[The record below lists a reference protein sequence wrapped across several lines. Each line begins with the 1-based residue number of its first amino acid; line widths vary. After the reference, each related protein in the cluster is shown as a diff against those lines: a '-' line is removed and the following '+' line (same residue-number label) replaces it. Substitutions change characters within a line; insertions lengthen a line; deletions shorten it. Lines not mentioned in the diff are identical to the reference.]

1 MRLDPSHLVPAN
13 DEDSEVPAYAEL
25 HVLSDFSFQRGAS
38 CARELF
44 ERAKVLG
51 YGALAITDE
60 CSLSGIV
67 RGLEASIETGVPLI
81 VGSEFR
87 LSDGTVVVLLVEDQ
101 AGYTELCR
109 LITLARRRA
118 PKGTYELHRHD
129 IEALGDGLS
138 VLWAP
143 GAYTDTE
150 PATHEDR
157 AAWIATHFAGRA
169 WLAVELHRGQ
179 HDGADLAA
187 LRDLAARHG
196 LPCVAAG
203 DVHMHVRHRRA
214 LQDVMTAIRLNTSVA
229 EAGHALFPNGE
240 RHLRPR
246 ETIARIYPRD
256 IIDETLVVAARCTGF
271 DIRRINYVYPNEL
284 VPEGLDP
291 PTHLR
296 RLTYEG
302 AARRFPEGTPATLV
316 DRIEHELALIAQ
328 KEYEAFFLTVQ
339 DIVHFAR
346 SKDILCQG
354 RGSAA
359 NSVVCFCLGITEVNP
374 SQISTLF
381 ERFISIERD
390 EPPDI
395 DVDFEHERREEVLQ
409 YVFNKYGR
417 ERAALAATVI
427 SYRHKSA
434 ARDVGRALGLS
445 EDQLDQLSR
454 AYSHAH
460 GEVPIVERLRER
472 GFDTGSRT
480 VRLLMLLVDQLS
492 GMPRHLSQHV
502 GGFVISDTPLHHL
515 VPVENAAMADRTIIQ
530 WDKDDLE
537 TMKLLKVD
545 CLALGMLTCM
555 RKAIDMLRAR
565 GGPDFRRLADI
576 PDKDPRTYAM
586 IQKAD
591 TTGVFQIESRAQM
604 SMLPRLLPKEYYDLV
619 IQVAIVRPGP
629 IQGGMVHPYLERRRM
644 PKEDIVYEKGVR
656 PVLERTLG
664 VPIFQEQVM
673 KLLQVVADF
682 SAGEADD
689 LRRSMAAWKRRGGL
703 EKFEPRIRRNMAK
716 NGYSTEFIQ
725 QIIDQIKGFGSYG
738 FPESH
743 AAGFALIAYASS
755 YMKCHYPA
763 IFTCALLNSQP
774 MGFYA
779 PAQLVADLRRHGVEV
794 RPPDVTASDWDCTL
808 EPQPKTHGGY
818 ALRLGL
824 RLVGGLSADLGARIV
839 AARAAAPLRNLADL
853 SRRAGM
859 NRFERERLA
868 DAGALRVLSGHRHRA
883 RWESSGIERGLP
895 LIDAV
900 AEERPTLRP
909 PTLAENVFADYA
921 THGLSL
927 TAHPLQLIRKNLQ
940 ARRARRA
947 ADLEHERNGTWLR
960 HAGLVTVRQRPQ
972 TASGITFVT
981 IEDETGQVNVIV
993 RPRVAE
999 ACRHA
1004 LLDAVLLAV
1013 DGQWQSIDGVRH
1025 LVASRLHD
1033 FSDLLPALGSV
1044 SRDFH

>member
-1 MRLDPSHLVPAN
+1 MKIDTSHLTPAN
-13 DEDSEVPAYAEL
+13 DEDTAVPAYAEL
-25 HVLSDFSFQRGAS
+25 HALSDFSFQRGAS
-38 CARELF
+38 RAHELF
-44 ERAKVLG
+44 ERAKDIG
-51 YGALAITDE
+51 YTALAITDE

-67 RGLEASIETGVPLI
+67 RGLEASLETGVPLI

-87 LSDGTVVVLLVEDQ
+87 LTDGTVMILLVENQ
-101 AGYTELCR
+101 AGYAELCR
-109 LITLARRRA
+109 IITLGRRRA
-118 PKGTYELHRHD
+118 SKGCYELDRGD
-129 IEALGDGLS
+129 FECLGPGLG

-143 GAYTDTE
+143 GPLPANDA
-150 PATHEDR
+150 ATHEDR
-157 AAWIATHFAGRA
+157 AAWVSAHFHGRA

-179 HDGADLAA
+179 HDDAELAA
-187 LRDLAARHG
+187 LRDLGERHG

-203 DVHMHVRHRRA
+203 DVHMHLRRRRA
-214 LQDVMTAIRLNTSVA
+214 LQDIMTAIRLNKPVS
-229 EAGHALFPNGE
+229 EAGHDLFPNGE
-240 RHLRPR
+240 RHLRRR

-256 IIDETLVVAARCTGF
+256 IIDETLAVAARCTGF
-271 DIRRINYVYPNEL
+271 DLRDINYVYPREL
-284 VPEGLDP
+284 VPEGLDAP
-291 PTHLR
+291 AYLR
-296 RLTYEG
+296 QLAYEG
-302 AARRFPEGTPATLV
+302 AATRWPEGIAPTIV
-316 DRIEHELALIAQ
+316 ERIEKELELIAHM
-328 KEYEAFFLTVQ
+328 KYEAFFLTVQ
-339 DIVHFAR
+339 DIVRFAR
-346 SKDILCQG
+346 SKNILCQG

-374 SQISTLF
+374 AQISTLF

-417 ERAALAATVI
+417 DRAALAATVI

-460 GEVPIVERLRER
+460 GEVSIALRLSER
-472 GFDTGSRT
+472 GFDITSRT
-480 VRLLMLLVDQLS
+480 IRQLMVLVEELN

-515 VPVENAAMADRTIIQ
+515 VPVENAAMDDRTIIQ

-555 RKAIDMLRAR
+555 RKAIDLLRKHR
-565 GGPDFRRLADI
+565 GIDYRRLADI
-576 PDKDPRTYAM
+576 PMDDGPTYAM

-591 TTGVFQIESRAQM
+591 TVGVFQIESRAQM

-629 IQGGMVHPYLERRRM
+629 IQGGMVHPFLQRRKL
-644 PKEDIVYEKGVR
+644 PKEDIAYEPGVR
-656 PVLERTLG
+656 DVLQRTLG

-673 KLLQVVADF
+673 ALLQVVADF
-682 SAGEADD
+682 TAGESDE

-716 NGYSTEFIQ
+716 NNYSPEFTQ
-725 QIIDQIKGFGSYG
+725 QIIDQIQGFGSYG

-755 YMKCHYPA
+755 YLKCHHPE

-779 PAQLVADLRRHGVEV
+779 PAQLVADARRHGVEV

-808 EPQPKTHGGY
+808 EPITGKPGTY

-824 RLVGGLSADLGARIV
+824 RLINGLSAGLGTRIA
-839 AARAAAPLRNLADL
+839 AARTEAPLRDLADL

-859 NRFERERLA
+859 TRFERERLA
-868 DAGALRVLSGHRHRA
+868 DAGALRLLSGHRHRA
-883 RWESSGIERGLP
+883 RWESSGIERSLP
-895 LIDAV
+895 LIDMV
-900 AEERPTLRP
+900 AEARPTLRP
-909 PTLAENVFADYA
+909 PTLTENVFADYA

-927 TAHPLQLIRKNLQ
+927 AAHPLSLIRKNLL

-947 ADLEHERNGTWLR
+947 SDLERERNGAWLR

-981 IEDETGQVNVIV
+981 LEDETGQVNVIV
-993 RPRVAE
+993 RPKVAE
-999 ACRHA
+999 ACRQA

-1013 DGQWQSIDGVRH
+1013 DGRWQSIDGVRH

-1033 FSDLLPALGSV
+1033 FSDLLPAMASV

>member
-81 VGSEFR
+81 VGSEFH

-118 PKGTYELHRHD
+118 PKGTYELHRRD

-157 AAWIATHFAGRA
+157 AAWIAAHFAGRA

-187 LRDLAARHG
+187 LRDLAARHD

-460 GEVPIVERLRER
+460 GEVSIVERLRER

-555 RKAIDMLRAR
+555 RKAIDMLRAQ

-839 AARAAAPLRNLADL
+839 AARAAAPLRDLADL

>member
-1 MRLDPSHLVPAN
+1 MAGSPELPAN
-13 DEDSEVPAYAEL
+13 DGDDATPAYAEL
-25 HVLSDFSFQRGAS
+25 HALSDFSFQRGAS
-38 CARELF
+38 SARELF
-44 ERAKVLG
+44 DRAKELG

-67 RGLEASIETGVPLI
+67 RALEASLEMALPLI

-87 LSDGTVVVLLVEDQ
+87 LTDGTVLVLLVENQ

-118 PKGTYELHRHD
+118 RKGQYEIHRAD
-129 IEALGDGLS
+129 LETLAEGLCL
-138 VLWAP
+138 LWAP
-143 GAYTDTE
+143 GPWQATT
-150 PATHEDR
+150 PAMHDER
-157 AAWIATHFAGRA
+157 AAWVARHFAGRA

-179 HDGADLAA
+179 HDDAELAA
-187 LRDLAARHG
+187 LRELGARHA

-203 DVHMHVRHRRA
+203 DVHMHLRRRRA
-214 LQDVMTAIRLNTSVA
+214 LQDVMTAIRINRPLA
-229 EAGHALFPNGE
+229 DAGEALFPNGE
-240 RHLRPR
+240 RHLRRR
-246 ETIARIYPRD
+246 ETLARIYPLD
-256 IIDETLVVAARCTGF
+256 LLDETRVVAARCTSF
-271 DIRRINYVYPNEL
+271 DIRGINYVYPREL
-284 VPEGLDP
+284 VPGGMDA
-291 PTHLR
+291 TGYLR
-296 RLTYEG
+296 QLTWEG
-302 AARRFPEGTPATLV
+302 AATRWPGGIPPTLPE
-316 DRIEHELALIAQ
+316 RIEKELELVATMQ
-328 KEYEAFFLTVQ
+328 YEAFFLTVH
-339 DIVHFAR
+339 DIVRFAK
-346 SKDILCQG
+346 SKQILCQG

-374 SQISTLF
+374 DQTSTLF

-427 SYRHKSA
+427 SYRRKSA

-460 GEVPIVERLRER
+460 GEVPITVRLAER
-472 GFDTGSRT
+472 GFDIASRT
-480 VRLLMLLVDQLS
+480 IRQLVVLVEELN

-515 VPVENAAMADRTIIQ
+515 VPVENAAMDERTIIQ

-555 RKAIDMLRAR
+555 RKAIDLLRLHE
-565 GGPDFRRLADI
+565 GLDYRRLADI
-576 PDKDPRTYAM
+576 PMEDPATYAM
-586 IQKAD
+586 IQAAD
-591 TTGVFQIESRAQM
+591 TVGVFQIESRAQM
-604 SMLPRLLPKEYYDLV
+604 SMLPRLRPARYYDLV

-629 IQGGMVHPYLERRRM
+629 IQGGMVHPYLQRRKL
-644 PKEDIVYEKGVR
+644 PPDTIVYERDVR

-673 KLLQVVADF
+673 HLLQVVADF
-682 SAGEADD
+682 SPGESDE

-703 EKFEPRIRRNMAK
+703 QKFEPKIRRNMSK
-716 NGYSTEFIQ
+716 NGYSPEFTQ
-725 QIIDQIKGFGSYG
+725 QIIDQIQGFGSYG

-755 YMKCHYPA
+755 YLKCHHPA
-763 IFTCALLNSQP
+763 VFTCALLNSQP

-794 RPPDVTASDWDCTL
+794 RPPDVTASAWDCTL
-808 EPQPKTHGGY
+808 EPLPKKPNTY

-824 RLVGGLSADLGARIV
+824 RMIGGLSADLGARIA
-839 AARAAAPLRNLADL
+839 AARVQAPLRDLADL
-853 SRRAGM
+853 ASRAGL

-868 DAGALRVLSGHRHRA
+868 DAGALRTLSGHRHRA
-883 RWESSGIERGLP
+883 RWESAGIERDLP
-895 LIDAV
+895 LLHAV
-900 AEERPTLRP
+900 SEERTTLRP
-909 PTLAENVFADYA
+909 PTQAENVFADYA

-927 TAHPLQLIRKNLQ
+927 SGHPLSLVRKNLQ
-940 ARRARRA
+940 SRRVRRARE
-947 ADLEHERNGTWLR
+947 LEAVRNGAWLR

-981 IEDETGQVNVIV
+981 LEDETGQVNVIV
-993 RPRVAE
+993 RPKVAE
-999 ACRHA
+999 ACRQA

-1025 LVASRLHD
+1025 LIAHRLLD

>member
-1 MRLDPSHLVPAN
+1 MMRIDLPDLVPAN
-13 DEDSEVPAYAEL
+13 DEDTCVPAYAEL
-25 HVLSDFSFQRGAS
+25 HALSDFSFQRGAS
-38 CARELF
+38 SARELF
-44 ERAKVLG
+44 ERAKAIG
-51 YGALAITDE
+51 YSALAVTDE

-67 RGLEASIETGVPLI
+67 RGLEASLETGLPMI

-87 LSDGTVVVLLVEDQ
+87 LSDGTVMVLLVEDEV
-101 AGYTELCR
+101 GYTELCR
-109 LITLARRRA
+109 LITLGRRRA
-118 PKGTYELHRHD
+118 AKGRYELHRSD
-129 IEALGDGLS
+129 LETLGPGICL
-138 VLWAP
+138 LWAP
-143 GAYTDTE
+143 GPYTATE
-150 PATHEDR
+150 ATTHEAR
-157 AAWIATHFAGRA
+157 ATWVATHFAGRA

-179 HDGADLAA
+179 HDTADLAA
-187 LRDLAARHG
+187 LRQIGERHG

-203 DVHMHVRHRRA
+203 DVHMHQRNRRA
-214 LQDVMTAIRLNTSVA
+214 LQDVMTAIRIGKPLS

-240 RHLRPR
+240 RHLRKR

-256 IIDETLVVAARCTGF
+256 LVEETLVVAARCTGF
-271 DIRRINYVYPNEL
+271 DIRKINYVYPREL
-284 VPEGLDP
+284 VPESLDHA
-291 PTHLR
+291 THLR

-302 AARRFPEGTPATLV
+302 AASRWPDGVPPSIVE
-316 DRIEHELALIAQ
+316 RIEKELALIAH
-328 KEYEAFFLTVQ
+328 KAYEAFFLTVH
-339 DIVHFAR
+339 DIVRFAR
-346 SKDILCQG
+346 SKQILCQG

-359 NSVVCFCLGITEVNP
+359 NSVVCFCLGITEVDP
-374 SQISTLF
+374 ARVSTLF

-409 YVFNKYGR
+409 YVFDKYGR

-427 SYRHKSA
+427 SYRSKSA

-460 GEVPIVERLRER
+460 GDVSIALRLGER
-472 GFDTGSRT
+472 GFDVGSRT
-480 VRLLMLLVDQLS
+480 IRQLMLLVDELV

-515 VPVENAAMADRTIIQ
+515 VPVENAAMDNRTIIQ

-555 RKAIDMLRAR
+555 RKAIDLLRAQ
-565 GGPDFRRLADI
+565 GGPDYRRLADI
-576 PDKDPRTYAM
+576 PDNDDATYAM
-586 IQKAD
+586 IQEAD
-591 TTGVFQIESRAQM
+591 TVGVFQIESRAQM
-604 SMLPRLLPKEYYDLV
+604 SMLPRLKPREYYDLV

-629 IQGGMVHPYLERRRM
+629 IQGGMVHPYLQRRKNR
-644 PKEDIVYEKGVR
+644 EEVVYERGVK

-673 KLLQVVADF
+673 ALLQVVADF
-682 SAGEADD
+682 TADESDD
-689 LRRSMAAWKRRGGL
+689 LRRSMAAWKRRGGV
-703 EKFEPRIRRNMAK
+703 EKFEPRIRRNMAG
-716 NGYSTEFIQ
+716 NGYSPEFIQ

-755 YMKCHYPA
+755 YMKCHYPE

-779 PAQLVADLRRHGVEV
+779 PAQLVADARRHQVEV
-794 RPPDVTASDWDCTL
+794 RPPDVTASHWDCTL
-808 EPQPKTHGGY
+808 EPVDNKPGRH

-824 RLVGGLSADLGARIV
+824 RMVNGLSAGLGERIV
-839 AARAAAPLRNLADL
+839 AARAAAPFRDLADL
-853 SRRAGM
+853 SRRADLT
-859 NRFERERLA
+859 RFERERLA

-883 RWESSGIERGLP
+883 RWESSGIERSLP

-900 AEERPTLRP
+900 AETRPALRP

-927 TAHPLQLIRKNLQ
+927 ASHPLRLIRKNLL

-947 ADLEHERNGTWLR
+947 CDLQNERNGAWLR

-981 IEDETGQVNVIV
+981 LEDETGQVNVIV
-993 RPRVAE
+993 RPKVAE

-1013 DGQWQSIDGVRH
+1013 DGQWQAIDGVHH
-1025 LVASRLHD
+1025 LVAHRLHD
-1033 FSDLLPALGSV
+1033 FSDLLPELGPV